1 MILDSIVVGF
11 GFVLTI
17 AGIYIVKLRFE
28 IRDLRSDARLA
39 AVKQRLLIDYI
50 DTLNKQVPA
59 KKEKK

>member
-11 GFVLTI
+11 GFILTI
-17 AGIYIVKLRFE
+17 AGIYIIKLRFE

-39 AVKQRLLIDYI
+39 TVKQRLLIDYI

>member
-17 AGIYIVKLRFE
+17 AGIYIIKLRFE

-39 AVKQRLLIDYI
+39 TVKQRLLIDYI
-50 DTLNKQVPA
+50 DTLNKQIPA

>member
-11 GFVLTI
+11 GFVLSI
-17 AGIYIVKLRFE
+17 AGIYIIKLRFE

-50 DTLNKQVPA
+50 DTLNKQIPA

>member
-17 AGIYIVKLRFE
+17 AGIYIIKLRFE

>member
-11 GFVLTI
+11 GFVLAI
-17 AGIYIVKLRFE
+17 AGIYIIKLRFE

-39 AVKQRLLIDYI
+39 TVKQRLLIDYI
-50 DTLNKQVPA
+50 DTLNKQIPA